1 MYLYTH
7 KIAGA
12 IDSSAMNA
20 TASDSFGDVLATS
33 VVLLSSVI
41 GWIFGLA
48 IDGWCGLL
56 VAIFIFYSGVSSAR
70 DTINPLLGQAP
81 DPEFVTKIRSIVLS
95 QPQIMGIHDLLVHD
109 YGPGRRMISLHAEVN
124 AQGSFVE
131 LHDLID
137 NIERELQQKLS
148 CSAVIHMDPVITD
161 DPEINELRH
170 KVTDIVYRL
179 DEQLTLHD
187 FRIIRGPTHTNVIFD
202 VVVPFHFKMTD
213 AQLRSWLDKR
223 IKQIDPSYFCVINID
238 KNQRTFCSA

>member
-1 MYLYTH
+1 MYFYNH

-81 DPEFVTKIRSIVLS
+81 DPEFVTKSRSIVLS
-95 QPQIMGIHDLLVHD
+95 HPQIMGIHDLLVHD

-137 NIERELQQKLS
+137 NIERELQQKLREEGLD
-148 CSAVIHMDPVITD
+148 IMK
-161 DPEINELRH
+161 NRWK
-170 KVTDIVYRL
+170 KV
-179 DEQLTLHD
+179 
-187 FRIIRGPTHTNVIFD
+187 
-202 VVVPFHFKMTD
+202 
-213 AQLRSWLDKR
+213 
-223 IKQIDPSYFCVINID
+223 
-238 KNQRTFCSA
+238 